1 MSRRARSVTV
11 FVALFM
17 SLAACGGS
25 KTAVRSA
32 STFIDDVMR
41 GARPAEYQLADDAE
55 GLATAAVRDGP
66 ALETFSQAASNNADW
81 ACFVLGLIDTYG
93 EAQPDSTDIVL
104 LSIGDQISIDD
115 AAANEGIPA
124 DFTGN
129 LTQTAQRISQS
140 TLVGAAASACDIAD
154 SGL

>member
-1 MSRRARSVTV
+1 MSRQARSVAV

-32 STFIDDVMR
+32 SIFIDDVMR
-41 GARPAEYQLADDAE
+41 GARPGAYQLADDAE
-55 GLATAAVRDGP
+55 RLAAVAVRDGP
-66 ALETFSQAASNNADW
+66 AIETFSQAATDNADW
-81 ACFVLGLIDTYG
+81 ACLVLGLIDTYG
-93 EAQPDSTDIVL
+93 DAQPDSTAGVL
-104 LSIGDQISIDD
+104 LSIADQILIDD

-124 DFTGN
+124 DFTEN
-129 LTQTAQRISQS
+129 LTQTAQGVAQS
-140 TLVGAAASACDIAD
+140 TLVGVAASACDIAD